1 MNKKAKTT
9 KEPTL
14 AQLAAAKQEAKDQ
27 QTAAAMKATTAGQ
40 IWNEIN
46 GLSIEM
52 FALPNQFV
60 NMHCHP
66 VFIDDTKLHL
76 IANSSAVLPSLEVA
90 IGNRYTVELVDK
102 YLVVARAAK

>member
-14 AQLAAAKQEAKDQ
+14 AQVAAAKQQAKDQ
-27 QTAAAMKATTAGQ
+27 QVAAAMKSTTAGD
-40 IWNEIN
+40 IWNEISV
-46 GLSIEM
+46 LPIEM

-60 NMHCHP
+60 SMHCHP

-76 IANSSAVLPSLEVA
+76 IANSSAVFPSLEVA
-90 IGNRYTVELVDK
+90 IGKKYSVELVDK
-102 YLVVARAAK
+102 YLVVSRATK